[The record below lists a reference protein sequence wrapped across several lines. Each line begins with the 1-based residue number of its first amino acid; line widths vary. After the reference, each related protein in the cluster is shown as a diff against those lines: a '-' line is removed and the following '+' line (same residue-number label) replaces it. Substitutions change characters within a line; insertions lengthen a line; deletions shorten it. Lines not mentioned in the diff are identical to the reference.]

1 MLAAMRQARILEEV
15 KRAGG
20 VRVTELA
27 QLLGVSDMTVR
38 RDLETLAKQGLIA
51 KVHGGATTVELG
63 STDEPGFEAKSVR
76 EPAEKEAIAARA
88 AALIQPGTAV
98 ALTAGT
104 TTWTLA
110 RYLRD
115 IPHLTVVTNS
125 VNIAEVLY
133 KHDRSD
139 LTIVLTGGVRTPSDA
154 LVGGVAVSTIRS
166 LHFDLVMMGVHGID
180 ARAGLTTPN
189 LTEAET
195 NRAFAEAA
203 RRLVVV
209 ADHTKWGVIGLS
221 QIAPIDSVDTLVT
234 DDLISSDGRAV
245 LADRVGEL
253 IVVPAGGGADAN
265 ADTGT
270 TAGLASS
277 GGGATTLGGS
287 QDVSGGSAEAEPVSG
302 SAS

>member
-76 EPAEKEAIAARA
+76 EPAEKGAIAARA

-110 RYLRD
+110 RHLRD

-203 RRLVVV
+203 RRLVVL

-221 QIAPIDSVDTLVT
+221 QIAPIDAVDTLVT
-234 DDLISSDGRAV
+234 DDLISSEGRAV

-253 IVVPAGGGADAN
+253 IVVPAGGGAGSNTGADSSAAGGGGDA
-265 ADTGT
+265 G
-270 TAGLASS
+270 TAG
-277 GGGATTLGGS
+277 GG
-287 QDVSGGSAEAEPVSG
+287 QDWRGDSADADPVSRSG
-302 SAS
+302 S

>member
-20 VRVTELA
+20 VRVSELA

-76 EPAEKEAIAARA
+76 EPLEKEAIAARA

-110 RYLRD
+110 RHLRE

-133 KHDRSD
+133 KHDRAD
-139 LTIVLTGGVRTPSDA
+139 LTVVLTGGVRTPSDA

-166 LHFDLVMMGVHGID
+166 LHFDVVVMGVHGID

-221 QIAPIDSVDTLVT
+221 QIAPIDAVDTFIT
-234 DDLISSDGRAV
+234 DDLISSEGRAV
-245 LADRVGEL
+245 LAERVGEL
-253 IVVPAGGGADAN
+253 IVVPASSSGEGTNSAGAGAGTAGTGGGPVGARKAGRGG
-265 ADTGT
+265 TGET
-270 TAGLASS
+270 EPAGR
-277 GGGATTLGGS
+277 
-287 QDVSGGSAEAEPVSG
+287 SG
-302 SAS
+302 S